1 MEQCYGC
8 KSLAERIEQTERA
21 LDAERERVK
30 ELEKRLAEEHPG
42 LDEACEQLATLQAQ
56 LAEIEQILCI
66 ESGKTTVDKVRDLH
80 QSFKQVW
87 NSYQSAVNELFDTQA
102 QLRQVEGERDHAK
115 KMEAVQK
122 EVADNQTW
130 HVQKLKD
137 WRDTVTLALQRPG
150 GARFEDV
157 PEHIK
162 GLVRERDALSIW
174 VNALRDSYDD
184 LESRHADMLGDLTT
198 LRQLVAALPVVDV
211 QEVSVWLS
219 PDESGW
225 FVSKRPAFPAG
236 LYWAKFRTQAE
247 ADSFRALLAYRATL
261 AAQDAKPRKCPTCD
275 SPSPHLHPAVQYEG
289 EVQVCSNRWHK
300 AAQDAGKEAQ
310 P

>member
-1 MEQCYGC
+1 MERYNGVELDPEGAFVYYDDAQ
-8 KSLAERIEQTERA
+8 RA
-21 LDAERERVK
+21 LDAEREKVAK
-30 ELEKRLAEEHPG
+30 LEKIQAIDLKNNNEYR
-42 LDEACEQLATLQAQ
+42 EQLATLQAQ
-56 LAEIEQILCI
+56 LADRDAMILQMGEQA
-66 ESGKTTVDKVRDLH
+66 
-80 QSFKQVW
+80 
-87 NSYQSAVNELFDTQA
+87 AVLAKENMAVKA

-198 LRQLVAALPVVDV
+198 LRQLVAALPVVDG

-219 PDESGW
+219 PDDSGW
-225 FVSKRPAFPAG
+225 LVSQRPAFPAG
-236 LYWAKFRTQAE
+236 PYWAKFRTQAE

-261 AAQDAKPRKCPTCD
+261 LSA
-275 SPSPHLHPAVQYEG
+275 
-289 EVQVCSNRWHK
+289 
-300 AAQDAGKEAQ
+300 AGKQMEVK
-310 P
+310 

>member
-1 MEQCYGC
+1 MERYIATQFYKADSPESRILGE
-8 KSLAERIEQTERA
+8 SGLVPSEFVLAADAQRA
-21 LDAERERVK
+21 LDAEREKVK
-30 ELEKRLAEEHPG
+30 ELVANQAEYEKCTDEQITALNQG
-42 LDEACEQLATLQAQ
+42 CLDYEKQIATLQAQ
-56 LAEIEQILCI
+56 LADRDAMILQMGEQA
-66 ESGKTTVDKVRDLH
+66 
-80 QSFKQVW
+80 
-87 NSYQSAVNELFDTQA
+87 AVLAKENMAVKA

-198 LRQLVAALPVVDV
+198 LRQLVEALINSDTAK
-211 QEVSVWLS
+211 
-219 PDESGW
+219 DHDKAW
-225 FVSKRPAFPAG
+225 F
-236 LYWAKFRTQAE
+236 
-247 ADSFRALLAYRATL
+247 ALRATL
-261 AAQDAKPRKCPTCD
+261 AAKDAPHPTEER
-275 SPSPHLHPAVQYEG
+275 S
-289 EVQVCSNRWHK
+289 
-300 AAQDAGKEAQ
+300 
-310 P
+310 